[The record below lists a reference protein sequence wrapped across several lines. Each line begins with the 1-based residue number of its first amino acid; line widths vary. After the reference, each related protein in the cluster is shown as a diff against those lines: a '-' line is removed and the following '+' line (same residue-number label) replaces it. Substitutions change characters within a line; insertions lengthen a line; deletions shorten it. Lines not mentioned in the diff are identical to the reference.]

1 MYFEYT
7 GMKHQGGTVI
17 VPFSAI
23 QMLLSGK
30 MNIGEESV
38 PCLRKENIFGDIFFN
53 GNIRDLQFKPE
64 ELRDNP
70 EETKWLESIA
80 DKLSIGIP
88 MISIDEDGKTTFLS
102 SDIYYKHD
110 AKLNCIFSKELSVE
124 NVFRNV
130 FSTFLA
136 MASSETE
143 HVSLFAMPGGKTFGI
158 SLFNRFSEEVATKE
172 MSFKTTSSK
181 DIDEWIL
188 ENTARFFPNKIRS

>member
-7 GMKHQGGTVI
+7 GIKHQNGTVI

-30 MNIGEESV
+30 MKVGEESI
-38 PCLRKENIFGDIFFN
+38 PCLRKESASSDIFFN

-80 DKLSIGIP
+80 DKLSVGIP
-88 MISIDEDGKTTFLS
+88 MISTDEDGKTTFLS

-124 NVFRNV
+124 NIFRNV

-136 MASSETE
+136 MASTETE
-143 HVSLFAMPGGKTFGI
+143 HVSLFAMPSGKTFGV
-158 SLFNRFSEEVATKE
+158 SLFNRFGEEVATKE
-172 MSFKTTSSK
+172 MSFKTTTSQDLDK
-181 DIDEWIL
+181 WIF
-188 ENTARFFPNKIRS
+188 ENASRFFPNKIKD

>member
-1 MYFEYT
+1 
-7 GMKHQGGTVI
+7 MKQQGGTVI

-88 MISIDEDGKTTFLS
+88 MISINEDGKTTFLS

-136 MASSETE
+136 MASGETE
-143 HVSLFAMPGGKTFGI
+143 HVSLFAMPNGKTFGI
-158 SLFNRFSEEVATKE
+158 SLFNRFGEEVATKE

-181 DIDEWIL
+181 DIDEWFL
-188 ENTARFFPNKIRS
+188 DTTARFFPNKIRS